1 MTDEKK
7 MPTPQDMDTVRFFS
21 LVTMFAS
28 SAYQNMGKITNPVTG
43 KIERDL
49 DSARGFIDIL
59 IMLKNKTK
67 GNLSEAEEKIITNTI
82 SDLQLNFVKE
92 KEKPEPE
99 KKEVEEKAKEEA
111 KETAEAR
118 PPETEKEAEKEEEK
132 KKEEKG
138 SGPIITPPPVEDE
151 EKGEKKEEKDAPES
165 GEKVKEK

>member
-7 MPTPQDMDTVRFFS
+7 MPNPQDMDTVRFFS

-28 SAYQNMGKITNPVTG
+28 SAYQSMGKITSPVTG

-67 GNLSEAEEKIITNTI
+67 GNLSDAEEKIITSTI

-92 KEKPEPE
+92 KEKPEPPA
-99 KKEVEEKAKEEA
+99 EEKA
-111 KETAEAR
+111 
-118 PPETEKEAEKEEEK
+118 EAEKSGGAESEK
-132 KKEEKG
+132 KKEEGEKAADE
-138 SGPIITPPPVEDE
+138 SAPIITPPPVEEE
-151 EKGEKKEEKDAPES
+151 EKGEKKEEKAAPES